1 MFSGATHPP
10 ACEGMTRSSSVEKGE
25 RKRHSISRERNAG
38 TTGIDL
44 SPAFVFGVF
53 IVPSGSAER
62 RTVIVAPSR
71 ASLVQQSS
79 VKLAFL
85 CPISRA
91 TVVIG
96 TPASTMFEP

>member
-1 MFSGATHPP
+1 
-10 ACEGMTRSSSVEKGE
+10 MTRSSSVEKGE

-53 IVPSGSAER
+53 TVPSGSAER

-71 ASLVQQSS
+71 AMSDQRR
-79 VKLAFL
+79 
-85 CPISRA
+85 PRISPTRRPA
-91 TVVIG
+91 W
-96 TPASTMFEP
+96 PASAIATD